1 MSIAGKIS
9 IEEIIRRKI
18 EFCRHDTFESVN
30 VNRGYV
36 RGYEEMLKDMD
47 MTEEK
52 FSEKYLLKISELDTV
67 FESTDYRNNKDFIDE
82 LSGYNNAIISVLAM
96 IDEKYRYVE

>member
-1 MSIAGKIS
+1 MGIAGKIS

-30 VNRGYV
+30 VNRGYI
-36 RGYEEMLKDMD
+36 RGYEEMLGDMD

-52 FSEKYLLKISELDTV
+52 FSEKYLSKITELDNDLKVQIT
-67 FESTDYRNNKDFIDE
+67 ETIR
-82 LSGYNNAIISVLAM
+82 ISLTN
-96 IDEKYRYVE
+96 